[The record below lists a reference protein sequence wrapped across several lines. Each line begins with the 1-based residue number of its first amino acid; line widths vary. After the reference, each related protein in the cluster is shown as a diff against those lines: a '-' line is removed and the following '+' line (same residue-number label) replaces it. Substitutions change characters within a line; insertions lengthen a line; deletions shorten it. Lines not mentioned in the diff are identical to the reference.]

1 MPLMPLLKKYLH
13 QFAKELLRSL
23 RESDLWP
30 KEPAIEVKQFPGAP
44 LPKWAYFPDRLETYP
59 KYHQQ
64 VIQRRREH
72 FAKLIDTE
80 MQQLKALGLPI
91 PEQLTPLSFK
101 TKAEPQRHIEAIV
114 KQKASESSGG
124 DPALRYYECIL
135 KWELPTFS
143 IPPHFVLTFDS
154 IPLSIYR
161 FPEDCEA
168 KYYSGELTKYIR
180 RYKVPGESS
189 YNLDAS
195 KPHTTFCVAGKQQY
209 VQDAETIL
217 KAQGAADVVT
227 LFFGAWSNRDP
238 YALFKILNERPI
250 LKDDSDWQI
259 ATLWPIAGYTPEQIT
274 ERERQV
280 YLFNNVMQG
289 IERLQNIGPGSE
301 LYLTQ
306 WRDER
311 TYEYL
316 HTAPPLPEPQ
326 PSADTVTLK
335 IIPTADTR
343 PALSEEFIDNLRAAK
358 EPVTFA
364 LESTKDEQSFTI
376 TCAQKDRHL
385 IEHLLQSYVPEC
397 AALDHEPPP
406 AGDASYTI
414 TAVLKNQYGNIKK
427 LSQFALDPYRQL
439 FTLFDANPT
448 AQIQFKVMI
457 QAAPKAVAE
466 HIAKRLKERRQY
478 ADGEQK
484 SETSE
489 RLKQW
494 KEKQPM
500 WSVAVR
506 FESPDPVA
514 LDHIAATFLRQY
526 ETGDAVWQFYSES
539 QTPPMPF
546 SLLSTT
552 EIASLV
558 HFPTKDVKSERL
570 ETTSMKTKLPPP
582 LYTETKP
589 SAIGI
594 GTAAHRGKTVTVT
607 LPEQV
612 RDRHVYIVGK
622 SGMGKS
628 TLITNMVA
636 QDIQAGRGVAVI
648 DPHGDLIDDIL
659 PYIPSER
666 VADTILFNPA
676 DKSHPVTLSPLAC
689 AGEDEYEQVVS
700 DLVATMNRLS
710 ESWGIQIDYLFRA
723 IFNTLVR
730 VPGATF
736 IDVHDIIASEKR
748 REQILRQVT
757 HPRVLNFWYEQ
768 FDSLLP
774 KAARLPILTRMERI
788 VDSPTL
794 SRILNSAESTLNFTD
809 VIENKKIF
817 LARLAKGEIGED
829 NTKLLGSV
837 LTSQIQLAI
846 MRRARIAKEKRTP
859 FYLYVDEFQNFTTPT
874 FEKILSEA
882 RKYQL
887 SLTFAHQFVSQLS
900 DNMRSAILGN
910 VSTVMMFTLDV
921 SDARKLEGQLGA
933 YTHDDVA
940 QLPKHHLLCRPA
952 TSSLDTFPMQT
963 LAPLPRLEINS
974 TRAIIEHTR
983 NTYSAAPPTQ
993 PQAQV
998 QAGKQVQT
1006 MPATIPIAAAI
1017 APTASRTPQ
1026 PGAAVRLMKAEPLD
1040 GLPTKEKILL
1050 YVQQA
1055 EYLATPHLHTLCFG
1069 HYANENSR
1077 KANASATLK
1086 ELIEAKQLRMQPFGR
1101 GNIYFTGRTPNPTAH
1116 NVAVR
1121 ELFVKFICAGF
1132 AIADLN
1138 FAYEHIPGLVPDLYV
1153 GFSAEGGGVVAT
1165 FWEYDT
1171 GTEGMAVIEQK
1182 LKRYRATAFDRL
1194 VFVVPG
1200 EGRRQQLLR
1209 AISEPG
1215 VYVVQLDELTGLT
1228 ESVFWTPGQN
1238 EAQPL
1243 FEPQGE

>member
-1 MPLMPLLKKYLH
+1 MSLLKK
-13 QFAKELLRSL
+13 SL
-23 RESDLWP
+23 DFTVKKLIEFTKESDLWP

-44 LPKWAYFPDRLETYP
+44 LPKWAYFPEKLETYP
-59 KYHQQ
+59 KRTLQA
-64 VIQRRREH
+64 IQTRQEH

-80 MQQLKALGLPI
+80 MQQLQALGLPI

-101 TKAEPQRHIEAIV
+101 IKAEPQRHIEQLL
-114 KQKASESSGG
+114 KDPNYQGYQG
-124 DPALRYYECIL
+124 DPADRYYECIL

-143 IPPHFVLTFDS
+143 LPPHFVLTFDTNR
-154 IPLSIYR
+154 LFTY
-161 FPEDCEA
+161 PEDCQT
-168 KYYSGELTKYIR
+168 KYYSGELTKHIQ
-180 RYKVPGESS
+180 RYRVANDSS
-189 YNLDAS
+189 YSPDS
-195 KPHTTFCVAGKQQY
+195 GKPHTTFCVAGKQRY
-209 VQDAETIL
+209 VEDAETIF

-227 LFFGAWSNRDP
+227 LFLGAWSNRDP
-238 YALFKILNERPI
+238 YALFKIINDRPVF
-250 LKDDSDWQI
+250 KSDSEIYWQI
-259 ATLWPIAGYTPEQIT
+259 ALLWPVAGYTPEQIT

-289 IERLQNIGPGSE
+289 IERLQNIGTGSE
-301 LYLTQ
+301 LYFTQ
-306 WRDER
+306 WPDER

-326 PSADTVTLK
+326 PPREAVTLK

-343 PALSEEFIDNLRAAK
+343 PALSGEFIDNLRAAK
-358 EPVTFA
+358 EPVIFA
-364 LESTKDEQSFTI
+364 LESTKEEQSFTI
-376 TCAQKDRHL
+376 TCATKDRAL
-385 IEHLLQSYVPEC
+385 VEHLLQSYVPEC
-397 AALDHEPPP
+397 VALDHEPPS
-406 AGDASYTI
+406 AGDAPYTV
-414 TAVLKNQYGNIKK
+414 TAVLKHPYAHIKP

-439 FTLFDANPT
+439 FTLFDATPE
-448 AQIQFKVMI
+448 AQIQFKIMI
-457 QAAPKAVAE
+457 QAPPRAVAD
-466 HIAKRLKERRQY
+466 HFTQILKERRKY
-478 ADGEQK
+478 ADGERK
-484 SETSE
+484 TETSE

-500 WSVAVR
+500 WNVAVR

-526 ETGDAVWQFYSES
+526 ETGDAAWQFYSES
-539 QTPPMPF
+539 QTPPIPF

-552 EIASLV
+552 EITSLV

-582 LYTETKP
+582 LYTEQKP
-589 SAIGI
+589 SAIAI
-594 GTAAHRGKTVTVT
+594 GTATHRGKTATVT

-636 QDIQAGRGVAVI
+636 QDIQAGRGVAVV

-659 PYIPSER
+659 PYIPPER
-666 VADTILFNPA
+666 IEDTILFNPS
-676 DKSHPVTLSPLAC
+676 DKSHPVTLSPLTC
-689 AGEDEYEQVVS
+689 ADEDEYEQVVS

-710 ESWGIQIDYLFRA
+710 ETWGIQIDYLFRA

-748 REQILRQVT
+748 RDQILSQVS

-774 KAARLPILTRMERI
+774 KSARLPILTRMERI

-794 SRILNSAESTLNFTD
+794 SRILSSAESTLNFTD

-829 NTKLLGSV
+829 NTKLLGSI

-846 MRRARIAKEKRTP
+846 MRRARIAKEQRTP

-874 FEKILSEA
+874 FETILSEA

-887 SLTFAHQFVSQLS
+887 SLTFAHQFVTQLS
-900 DNMRSAILGN
+900 DQMRAAILGN
-910 VSTVMMFTLDV
+910 VSTVVMFTLDV
-921 SDARKLEGQLGA
+921 SDARKLEGQLGS

-940 QLPKHHLLCRPA
+940 QLPKHHALCRPA
-952 TSSLDTFPMQT
+952 TSSLDTFSMET
-963 LAPLPRLEINS
+963 LAPLPRPGVNS
-974 TRAIIEHTR
+974 TPAIIEHTR
-983 NTYSAAPPTQ
+983 ATYSAAVP
-993 PQAQV
+993 AQTEPE
-998 QAGKQVQT
+998 AGNG
-1006 MPATIPIAAAI
+1006 MPEIPAAARV
-1017 APTASRTPQ
+1017 AAATVNSRTPQ
-1026 PGAAVRLMKAEPLD
+1026 PGAAVRLLKAEPLD

-1055 EYLATPHLHTLCFG
+1055 EYLATPHLHTLCFS

-1077 KANASATLK
+1077 KANASAMLK
-1086 ELIEAKQLRMQPFGR
+1086 ELIEAKQLKMQPFGR

-1121 ELFVKFICAGF
+1121 ELFVKLISAGV
-1132 AIADLN
+1132 AIAELN
-1138 FAYEHIPGLVPDLYV
+1138 FSYEHIPGLVPDLYI
-1153 GFSAEGGGVVAT
+1153 GFSAEGGGVVNT

-1171 GTEGMAVIEQK
+1171 GTEGMSVIEQK
-1182 LKRYRATAFDRL
+1182 LKRYRAAAFDRL
-1194 VFVVPG
+1194 VFVVAG
-1200 EGRRQQLLR
+1200 QGRQQQLLR
-1209 AISEPG
+1209 AMSEPG

-1228 ESVFWTPGQN
+1228 ESVFWTPGQS
-1238 EAQPL
+1238 EPQPL